1 MNKDIIIENAIK
13 YFSKLPG
20 FGPRSARR
28 TILYFL
34 KNKDVVRHIIDNLEE
49 IEEKVGLCEVCFN
62 ISTLNKCDICLDESR
77 DKSKI
82 CIVAEVD
89 DIWNIEK
96 SGIFNG
102 LYHAL
107 GGSLSAV
114 SNITPDKLTF
124 NSLFS
129 RFASCNFEEIIFANN
144 LSVEGATTVFY
155 IMDEIKKLQ
164 NNGAMKYIKITE
176 LANGI
181 PMGASL
187 EYMDEGTIEV
197 AFKARKSIL

>member
-1 MNKDIIIENAIK
+1 MNKDAIIENAIK

-62 ISTLNKCDICLDESR
+62 IATLNKCDICLDESR

-129 RFASCNFEEIIFANN
+129 RFSSCNFEEIIFANN

-164 NNGAMKYIKITE
+164 NNGAMKDIKITE